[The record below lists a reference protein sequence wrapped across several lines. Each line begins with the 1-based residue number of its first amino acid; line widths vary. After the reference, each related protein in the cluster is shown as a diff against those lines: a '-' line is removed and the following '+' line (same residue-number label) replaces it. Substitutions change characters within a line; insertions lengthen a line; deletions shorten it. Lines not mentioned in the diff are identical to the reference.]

1 MLIRAI
7 HQVGDV
13 AVGLMD
19 RGHVVE
25 ELCLRVTLER
35 KVLGALDALVL
46 ELAKGMVEVGEPF
59 DQPFAHQS
67 LQVLLHALHLH
78 HDRARGHVVC
88 HRERRVRLK
97 RKNYRMHARSSAF
110 RGSRMKANLL
120 RFVWHVDIWLWYSVL
135 KPSGFPRSHAQLEL
149 HVRAT
154 DVR

>member
-46 ELAKGMVEVGEPF
+46 ELAKGMVEVGEPI

-88 HRERRVRLK
+88 HREKNLSNACALK
-97 RKNYRMHARSSAF
+97 RI
-110 RGSRMKANLL
+110 SRFA
-120 RFVWHVDIWLWYSVL
+120 HEG
-135 KPSGFPRSHAQLEL
+135 KPPQICVAC
-149 HVRAT
+149 
-154 DVR
+154 

>member
-78 HDRARGHVVC
+78 HDRAGAPSHVFC
-88 HRERRVRLK
+88 HRVRRVSGSAEDFSLTSARSH
-97 RKNYRMHARSSAF
+97 NRMHAE
-110 RGSRMKANLL
+110 
-120 RFVWHVDIWLWYSVL
+120 I
-135 KPSGFPRSHAQLEL
+135 
-149 HVRAT
+149 
-154 DVR
+154 

>member
-46 ELAKGMVEVGEPF
+46 ELAKGMVEVGEPI

-78 HDRARGHVVC
+78 HNRAGARGHVFC
-88 HRERRVRLK
+88 HRERRVSGS
-97 RKNYRMHARSSAF
+97 AEDFSQESSIAC
-110 RGSRMKANLL
+110 GN
-120 RFVWHVDIWLWYSVL
+120 IN
-135 KPSGFPRSHAQLEL
+135 
-149 HVRAT
+149 
-154 DVR
+154 

>member
-88 HRERRVRLK
+88 HRERRVRLVV
-97 RKNYRMHARSSAF
+97 R
-110 RGSRMKANLL
+110 LL
-120 RFVWHVDIWLWYSVL
+120 RNIF
-135 KPSGFPRSHAQLEL
+135 R
-149 HVRAT
+149 
-154 DVR
+154 